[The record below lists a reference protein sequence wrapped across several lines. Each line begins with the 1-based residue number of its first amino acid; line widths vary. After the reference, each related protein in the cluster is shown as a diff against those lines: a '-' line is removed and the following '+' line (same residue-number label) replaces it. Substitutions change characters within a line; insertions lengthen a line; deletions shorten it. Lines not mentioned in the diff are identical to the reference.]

1 MGNGRPW
8 TTERNLP
15 LKSAM
20 AVDIILAY
28 LALGSPV
35 GVYLLLQS
43 EKSKPTLS
51 AVGKAFVG
59 FVLWPIFLG
68 ILLYKRKPVL
78 ITASTFDTRNTSD
91 SRITRNASSLRSAVE
106 GHFERSEDRRFALRK
121 ELFDAIDRFVGL
133 RLASHENFTMQQTN
147 AEIFTVSGHPNP
159 GLASMCLAR
168 RNARR
173 VAIHAQRSANDL
185 RETLRLRAPE
195 VARSALADELF
206 ADRTVVELQQ
216 ATAGHNA
223 VIISGSSY
231 GNENAS

>member
-1 MGNGRPW
+1 LDAG
-8 TTERNLP
+8 TILAAYT
-15 LKSAM
+15 AM
-20 AVDIILAY
+20 AIDIILAY

-35 GVYLLLQS
+35 GVYLLLQA
-43 EKSKPTLS
+43 EKSRPTFS
-51 AVGKAFVG
+51 TFGKAFVG
-59 FVLWPIFLG
+59 FGLWPICLG

-91 SRITRNASSLRSAVE
+91 SRITRNATSLRSAVE
-106 GHFERSEDRRFALRK
+106 GHIERSEDRRFALRK

-133 RLASHENFTMQQTN
+133 RLASHENFAVQQIN
-147 AEIFTVSGHPNP
+147 AEIFTVAGHPNP

-173 VAIHAQRSANDL
+173 VTIHARRSADDL

-195 VARSALADELF
+195 VAGSALADELLT
-206 ADRTVVELQQ
+206 DRTVIELQQ

-231 GNENAS
+231 GNDNAG

>member
-1 MGNGRPW
+1 
-8 TTERNLP
+8 
-15 LKSAM
+15 M

-35 GVYLLLQS
+35 GVYLLLQAEIS
-43 EKSKPTLS
+43 RPTFS
-51 AVGKAFVG
+51 TIGRAFVG
-59 FVLWPIFLG
+59 FGLWPIFLG

-78 ITASTFDTRNTSD
+78 ITVSTFDTRNTSD
-91 SRITRNASSLRSAVE
+91 SRITRNATSLRSAIE
-106 GHFERSEDRRFALRK
+106 GHFEGSEDRRFALRK

-133 RLASHENFTMQQTN
+133 RLASHENFAVQQSN
-147 AEIFTVSGHPNP
+147 AEIFTVAGHPNP

-173 VAIHAQRSANDL
+173 VAIHARRSADDL
-185 RETLRLRAPE
+185 RETLWLRAPE
-195 VARSALADELF
+195 VAGSALANELF
-206 ADRTVVELQQ
+206 TDCTVSELQR

-231 GNENAS
+231 GNDNAG